1 MRTLTRNEAISQ
13 KWVFLR
19 KRNSHIQGMSD
30 CLLKQKPTKSLK
42 KVLQSPA
49 GKVSYGTEGGLF
61 YSKGNI
67 PSLICGPGSINK
79 PHKRNEFIEIDQLPN
94 A

>member
-1 MRTLTRNEAISQ
+1 MKAISPESGFSWQ
-13 KWVFLR
+13 TKF
-19 KRNSHIQGMSD
+19 SYPGMSD
-30 CLLKQKPTKSLK
+30 ATKTAAYESLK
-42 KVLQSPA
+42 KVLPKSA

-67 PSLICGPGSINK
+67 LQLFVDQEALIKHINVMS
-79 PHKRNEFIEIDQLPN
+79 FIEIDQLTH